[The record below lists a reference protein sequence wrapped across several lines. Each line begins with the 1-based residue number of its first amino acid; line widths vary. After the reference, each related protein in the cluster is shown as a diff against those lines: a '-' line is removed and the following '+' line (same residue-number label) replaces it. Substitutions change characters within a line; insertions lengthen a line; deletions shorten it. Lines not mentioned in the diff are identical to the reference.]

1 MNHVIHILLRS
12 TRITAVMIAALQC
25 QVFPSLPSALSSDGP
40 ARPASRM
47 KTRSNASNVAV
58 LGTQVN
64 AFDIVAFPFMH
75 IRHTFTAEW
84 GASHSISC
92 LCLQGAIKNFEYVS
106 MAGQKARRGLENCM
120 EASTV
125 FQFRCARH
133 VCFLTCSIIFFILF
147 LMCLLLNADIVA
159 IMSSLSSLGLSN
171 PPTRPSLGAKDI
183 CNSHV
188 IIYLIHEIMPNTF
201 LILHLS
207 YILCMMLHNSICLQP
222 PAATGHYAG

>member
-25 QVFPSLPSALSSDGP
+25 QVFPSLPSALSSEDGP

-47 KTRSNASNVAV
+47 KTRSNASNFAV

-64 AFDIVAFPFMH
+64 AFDIFAFPFMH

-120 EASTV
+120 EASAASTV
-125 FQFRCARH
+125 FQFRCANMCKTRVFSH
-133 VCFLTCSIIFFILF
+133 LF
-147 LMCLLLNADIVA
+147 YI
-159 IMSSLSSLGLSN
+159 SF
-171 PPTRPSLGAKDI
+171 
-183 CNSHV
+183 SHV
-188 IIYLIHEIMPNTF
+188 FAFECRHRRHNEQLEQPWPEQPPNQALTRSKGHLHFLVIICLINEIMPNTF
-201 LILHLS
+201 FS
-207 YILCMMLHNSICLQP
+207 
-222 PAATGHYAG
+222 

>member
-25 QVFPSLPSALSSDGP
+25 QVFPSLPSALSSEDGP

-64 AFDIVAFPFMH
+64 AFDIFAFPFMH

-120 EASTV
+120 EASAASTV
-125 FQFRCARH
+125 FQFRCANMCKTRVFSH
-133 VCFLTCSIIFFILF
+133 LF
-147 LMCLLLNADIVA
+147 YI
-159 IMSSLSSLGLSN
+159 SF
-171 PPTRPSLGAKDI
+171 
-183 CNSHV
+183 SHV
-188 IIYLIHEIMPNTF
+188 FACRHRRHNEQLEQPWPEQPPNQALTRSKGHLHFLVIICLIHAIMPNTF
-201 LILHLS
+201 FFLMHS
-207 YILCMMLHNSICLQP
+207 
-222 PAATGHYAG
+222 